1 MANPESFLEEVA
13 EEVRRDRLFKFFK
26 KNGWII
32 AFVVLATICA
42 TIAYEWRKNS
52 EISRA
57 KSNGDLLTLALE
69 ESQKGNLEEL
79 FDLLSDNSPY
89 LRPSSDLMAVTKL
102 YYAEL
107 LYNIDNDSSESMS
120 VLKEI
125 FSNESI
131 STTLRQLAKIKYLLL
146 FSGDNKVK
154 QDLIDELSSL
164 GNHYRFLAQEHKVQ
178 TYLASGMSDE
188 ANRQIDILLNDLEV
202 SEQQKRLLMDLKVA
216 IR

>member
-32 AFVVLATICA
+32 AFVVLVALCA
-42 TIAYEWRKNS
+42 SIAYEWRKNS

-69 ESQKGNLEEL
+69 KSQKGNLEEL
-79 FDLLSDNSPY
+79 LGLLSDNSPY

-154 QDLIDELSSL
+154 QDLIDELSSPD
-164 GNHYRFLAQEHKVQ
+164 NHYRFLAQEHKVQ

-202 SEQQKRLLMDLKVA
+202 SEQQKRRLMDLKLA

>member
-32 AFVVLATICA
+32 AFVVLATLCA
-42 TIAYEWRKNS
+42 SIAYEWRKNS

-69 ESQKGNLEEL
+69 KSQKGNLEEL
-79 FDLLSDNSPY
+79 LGLLSDNSPY

-146 FSGDNKVK
+146 FSGDNEIKK
-154 QDLIDELSSL
+154 DLIDELSSPD
-164 GNHYRFLAQEHKVQ
+164 NHYRFLAQEHKVQ
-178 TYLASGMSDE
+178 TYLASGMFDE

-202 SEQQKRLLMDLKVA
+202 SEQQKRRLMDLKLA

>member
-1 MANPESFLEEVA
+1 MANPESFLEEVT

-32 AFVVLATICA
+32 AFVVLVALCA
-42 TIAYEWRKNS
+42 SIAYEWRKNS

-69 ESQKGNLEEL
+69 KSQKGNLEEL
-79 FDLLSDNSPY
+79 LGLLSDNSPY
-89 LRPSSDLMAVTKL
+89 LRPSKDLMAVTKL

-107 LYNIDNDSSESMS
+107 LYSLDKDPIESMN
-120 VLKEI
+120 VLEEI

-154 QDLIDELSSL
+154 QDLIDELSSPD
-164 GNHYRFLAQEHKVQ
+164 NHYRFLAQEHKVQ

-202 SEQQKRLLMDLKVA
+202 SEQQKRRLMDLKLA

>member
-13 EEVRRDRLFKFFK
+13 EEVRRERLFKFFK

-32 AFVVLATICA
+32 AFVILVTLCA
-42 TIAYEWRKNS
+42 SIAYEWRKNS
-52 EISRA
+52 QISRA

-69 ESQKGNLEEL
+69 KSQKGNLEEL
-79 FDLLSDNSPY
+79 IDLLSDNSPY

-107 LYNIDNDSSESMS
+107 LYSIDNDSSESMN

-146 FSGDNKVK
+146 LSGDNKLK
-154 QDLIDELSSL
+154 QDLIDELSSP

-202 SEQQKRLLMDLKVA
+202 SEQQKRRLMDLKLA

>member
-32 AFVVLATICA
+32 AFVVLATLCA
-42 TIAYEWRKNS
+42 SIAYEWRKNS

-69 ESQKGNLEEL
+69 KSQKGNLEEL
-79 FDLLSDNSPY
+79 LGLLSDNSPY
-89 LRPSSDLMAVTKL
+89 LRPSSDLIAVTKL

-154 QDLIDELSSL
+154 QDLIDELSSP

-202 SEQQKRLLMDLKVA
+202 SEQQKRRLMDLKLA

>member
-13 EEVRRDRLFKFFK
+13 EEVRRERLFKFFK

-32 AFVVLATICA
+32 AFVVLVALCA
-42 TIAYEWRKNS
+42 SIAYEWRKNS

-69 ESQKGNLEEL
+69 KSQKGNLEEL
-79 FDLLSDNSPY
+79 LGLLSDNSPY

-154 QDLIDELSSL
+154 QDLIDELSSP

-202 SEQQKRLLMDLKVA
+202 SEQQKRRLMDLKLA

>member
-32 AFVVLATICA
+32 AFVVVATLCA
-42 TIAYEWRKNS
+42 SIAYEWRKNS

-69 ESQKGNLEEL
+69 KSQKGNLEEL
-79 FDLLSDNSPY
+79 LGLLSDNSPY

-107 LYNIDNDSSESMS
+107 LYNIDNDPSESLN
-120 VLKEI
+120 VLEEI
-125 FSNESI
+125 FYNESI

-146 FSGDNKVK
+146 FSGDNMVK
-154 QDLIDELSSL
+154 QELIDELSSPD
-164 GNHYRFLAQEHKVQ
+164 NHYRFLAQEHKVQ

-202 SEQQKRLLMDLKVA
+202 SEQQKRRLMDLKLA

>member
-32 AFVVLATICA
+32 AFVVLVALCA
-42 TIAYEWRKNS
+42 SIAYEWRKNS

-69 ESQKGNLEEL
+69 KSQKGNLEEL
-79 FDLLSDNSPY
+79 LGLLSDNSPY

-146 FSGDNKVK
+146 LSGDNKLK
-154 QDLIDELSSL
+154 QDLIDELSSP

-202 SEQQKRLLMDLKVA
+202 SEQQKRRLMDLKLA

>member
-32 AFVVLATICA
+32 AFVVVATLCA
-42 TIAYEWRKNS
+42 CIAYEWRKNS

-69 ESQKGNLEEL
+69 KSQKGNLEEL
-79 FDLLSDNSPY
+79 LDLLSDNSPY
-89 LRPSSDLMAVTKL
+89 LKPSSDLMAVTKL
-102 YYAEL
+102 YYAEF
-107 LYNIDNDSSESMS
+107 LYNIDNGSSESMS
-120 VLKEI
+120 ILKEI

-154 QDLIDELSSL
+154 QDLIDELSSPD
-164 GNHYRFLAQEHKVQ
+164 NHYRFLAQEHKVQ
-178 TYLASGMSDE
+178 TYLASGMSNE

-202 SEQQKRLLMDLKVA
+202 SEQQKRRLMDLKLA

>member
-32 AFVVLATICA
+32 AFLVLATICA

-69 ESQKGNLEEL
+69 KSQKGNLEGL
-79 FDLLSDNSPY
+79 LDLLSDNSPY

-107 LYNIDNDSSESMS
+107 LHNIDNDSSESMS

-125 FSNESI
+125 FSNESV

-154 QDLIDELSSL
+154 QDLIDELSSPD
-164 GNHYRFLAQEHKVQ
+164 NHYRFLAQEHKVQ

-202 SEQQKRLLMDLKVA
+202 SEEQKRRLMDLKLA

>member
-32 AFVVLATICA
+32 AFVVLATLCA
-42 TIAYEWRKNS
+42 SIAYEWRKNS

-69 ESQKGNLEEL
+69 KSQKGNLEEL
-79 FDLLSDNSPY
+79 LGLLSDNSPY

-107 LYNIDNDSSESMS
+107 LYNIGNDSSESMS
-120 VLKEI
+120 ILKEI

-146 FSGDNKVK
+146 FSGDSKVK
-154 QDLIDELSSL
+154 QDLIDELSSPD
-164 GNHYRFLAQEHKVQ
+164 NHYRFLAQEHKVQ

-202 SEQQKRLLMDLKVA
+202 SGQQKRRLMDLKLA

>member
-13 EEVRRDRLFKFFK
+13 EEVRRERLFKFFK

-32 AFVVLATICA
+32 AFVVLVALCA
-42 TIAYEWRKNS
+42 SIAYEWRKNS

-69 ESQKGNLEEL
+69 KSQKGNLEEL
-79 FDLLSDNSPY
+79 FGLLSDNSPY
-89 LRPSSDLMAVTKL
+89 LRPSSDLIAVTKL

-107 LYNIDNDSSESMS
+107 LYNTDNDSSESMS

-146 FSGDNKVK
+146 LSGDNKLK
-154 QDLIDELSSL
+154 QDLIDELSSP

-202 SEQQKRLLMDLKVA
+202 SEQQKRRLMDLKLA

>member
-13 EEVRRDRLFKFFK
+13 EEVRRERLFKFFK

-32 AFVVLATICA
+32 AFVVLVALCA
-42 TIAYEWRKNS
+42 SIAYEWRKNS

-69 ESQKGNLEEL
+69 KSQKGNLEEL
-79 FDLLSDNSPY
+79 LGLLSDNSPY

-146 FSGDNKVK
+146 LSGDNKLK
-154 QDLIDELSSL
+154 QDLIDELSSP

-202 SEQQKRLLMDLKVA
+202 SEQQKRRLMDLKLA

>member
-13 EEVRRDRLFKFFK
+13 EEVRRERLFKFFK

-32 AFVVLATICA
+32 AFVVLATLCA
-42 TIAYEWRKNS
+42 SIAYEWRKNS

-69 ESQKGNLEEL
+69 KSQKGNLEEL
-79 FDLLSDNSPY
+79 LDLLSDNSPY

-107 LYNIDNDSSESMS
+107 LYSIDNDSSESMS

-125 FSNESI
+125 FSNESV

-154 QDLIDELSSL
+154 QDLIDELSSPD
-164 GNHYRFLAQEHKVQ
+164 NHYRFLAQEHKVQ

-202 SEQQKRLLMDLKVA
+202 SEQQKRRLMDLKLA

>member
-32 AFVVLATICA
+32 AFVVLATVCA
-42 TIAYEWRKNS
+42 SIAYEWRKNS

-69 ESQKGNLEEL
+69 KSQKGNLEEL
-79 FDLLSDNSPY
+79 LDLLSDNSPY

-125 FSNESI
+125 FSNESV

-154 QDLIDELSSL
+154 QDLIDELSSPD
-164 GNHYRFLAQEHKVQ
+164 NHYRFLAQEHKVQ

-188 ANRQIDILLNDLEV
+188 ADRQIDILLNDLEV
-202 SEQQKRLLMDLKVA
+202 SEQQKRRLMDLKLA

>member
-32 AFVVLATICA
+32 AFVILATLCA
-42 TIAYEWRKNS
+42 SIAYEWRKNS

-69 ESQKGNLEEL
+69 KSQKGNLEEL
-79 FDLLSDNSPY
+79 LGLLSDNSPY

-154 QDLIDELSSL
+154 QNLIDELSSPD
-164 GNHYRFLAQEHKVQ
+164 NHYRFLAQEHKVQ

-202 SEQQKRLLMDLKVA
+202 SEQQKRRLMDLKLA

>member
-32 AFVVLATICA
+32 AFVVLATIFA
-42 TIAYEWRKNS
+42 TIAYEWRKNY

-69 ESQKGNLEEL
+69 KSQKGNLEEL
-79 FDLLSDNSPY
+79 LDLLSENSPY

-120 VLKEI
+120 LLKEI

-154 QDLIDELSSL
+154 QDLIDELSSPD
-164 GNHYRFLAQEHKVQ
+164 NHYRFLAQEHKVQ

-202 SEQQKRLLMDLKVA
+202 SEQQKRRLMDLKLA

>member
-69 ESQKGNLEEL
+69 KSQKGNLEEL
-79 FDLLSDNSPY
+79 LDLLSDNSPY

-102 YYAEL
+102 YYSEF
-107 LYNIDNDSSESMS
+107 LYNIDNESSESMS
-120 VLKEI
+120 VLQEI
-125 FSNESI
+125 FSNENV

-154 QDLIDELSSL
+154 QDLIDELSSPDS
-164 GNHYRFLAQEHKVQ
+164 HYRFLAQEHKIQ

-202 SEQQKRLLMDLKVA
+202 SKQQKRRLMDLKLA

>member
-32 AFVVLATICA
+32 AFVVVATLCA
-42 TIAYEWRKNS
+42 SIAYEWRKNS

-69 ESQKGNLEEL
+69 KSQKGNLEEL
-79 FDLLSDNSPY
+79 LGLLSDNSPY
-89 LRPSSDLMAVTKL
+89 LRPSSDLIAVTKL

-125 FSNESI
+125 FSNENI
-131 STTLRQLAKIKYLLL
+131 SRTLRQLAKIKYLLL

-154 QDLIDELSSL
+154 QDLIDELSSP

-202 SEQQKRLLMDLKVA
+202 SEQQKRRLMDLKLA

>member
-32 AFVVLATICA
+32 AFVVVATLFVS
-42 TIAYEWRKNS
+42 IAYEWRKNS

-69 ESQKGNLEEL
+69 KSQKGNLEEL
-79 FDLLSDNSPY
+79 LDLLSDNSPY

-107 LYNIDNDSSESMS
+107 LYKIDSDSSESMS

-131 STTLRQLAKIKYLLL
+131 SKTLRQLAKIKYLLL

-154 QDLIDELSSL
+154 QDLIDELSSPD
-164 GNHYRFLAQEHKVQ
+164 NHYRFLAQEHKVQ

-202 SEQQKRLLMDLKVA
+202 SEQQKRRLMDLKLA

>member
-13 EEVRRDRLFKFFK
+13 EEVRRERLFKFFK

-32 AFVVLATICA
+32 AFVVLVALCA
-42 TIAYEWRKNS
+42 SIAYEWRKNS

-69 ESQKGNLEEL
+69 KSQKGNLEEL
-79 FDLLSDNSPY
+79 LGLLSDNSPY

-120 VLKEI
+120 ALKEI

-154 QDLIDELSSL
+154 QDLIDELSSP
-164 GNHYRFLAQEHKVQ
+164 GNHYRFLAQEQKVQ

-202 SEQQKRLLMDLKVA
+202 SEQQKRRLMDLKLA

>member
-32 AFVVLATICA
+32 AFLVLATICA

-69 ESQKGNLEEL
+69 KSQKGNLEEL
-79 FDLLSDNSPY
+79 LGLLSDNSPY
-89 LRPSSDLMAVTKL
+89 LRPSSDLIAVTKL

-154 QDLIDELSSL
+154 QDLIDELSSP

-202 SEQQKRLLMDLKVA
+202 SEQQKRRLMDLKLA

>member
-32 AFVVLATICA
+32 AFVVVATLCA
-42 TIAYEWRKNS
+42 SIAYEWRKNS

-57 KSNGDLLTLALE
+57 KLNGDLLTLALE
-69 ESQKGNLEEL
+69 KSQKGNLEGL
-79 FDLLSDNSPY
+79 LDLLSDNSPY

-107 LYNIDNDSSESMS
+107 LYNIDNDSSESLN
-120 VLKEI
+120 VLEEI
-125 FSNESI
+125 FYNESI
-131 STTLRQLAKIKYLLL
+131 STTLRQLAKIKYLLM

-154 QDLIDELSSL
+154 QDLIDELSSPD
-164 GNHYRFLAQEHKVQ
+164 NHYRFLAQEHKVQ

-188 ANRQIDILLNDLEV
+188 ANRQIDILLNNLEV
-202 SEQQKRLLMDLKVA
+202 SEQQKRRLMDLKLA

>member
-13 EEVRRDRLFKFFK
+13 EEVRRERLFKFFK

-32 AFVVLATICA
+32 AFVVLVALCA
-42 TIAYEWRKNS
+42 SIAYEWRKNS

-69 ESQKGNLEEL
+69 KSQKGNLEEL
-79 FDLLSDNSPY
+79 FGLLSDNSPY
-89 LRPSSDLMAVTKL
+89 LRPSSDLIAVTKL

-107 LYNIDNDSSESMS
+107 LYNTDNDSSESMS

-154 QDLIDELSSL
+154 QDLIDELSSP

-202 SEQQKRLLMDLKVA
+202 SEQQKRRLMDLKLA

>member
-1 MANPESFLEEVA
+1 MANPETFLEEVA
-13 EEVRRDRLFKFFK
+13 EEVRRERLFKFFK

-32 AFVVLATICA
+32 AFVILVTLCA
-42 TIAYEWRKNS
+42 SIAYEWRKNS
-52 EISRA
+52 QISRA

-69 ESQKGNLEEL
+69 KSQKGNLEEL
-79 FDLLSDNSPY
+79 IDLLSDNSPY

-146 FSGDNKVK
+146 LSGDNKLK
-154 QDLIDELSSL
+154 QDLIDELSSP

-202 SEQQKRLLMDLKVA
+202 SEQQKRRLMDLKLA

>member
-32 AFVVLATICA
+32 AFVVLVALCA
-42 TIAYEWRKNS
+42 SIAYEWRKNS

-69 ESQKGNLEEL
+69 KSQKGNLEEL
-79 FDLLSDNSPY
+79 LGLLSDNSPY

-107 LYNIDNDSSESMS
+107 LYNIDNDSSESMN

-154 QDLIDELSSL
+154 QDLIDELSSP

-202 SEQQKRLLMDLKVA
+202 SEQQKRRLMDLKLA

>member
-13 EEVRRDRLFKFFK
+13 EEVRRERLFKFFK

-32 AFVVLATICA
+32 AFVVLATLCA
-42 TIAYEWRKNS
+42 SIAYEWRKNS

-69 ESQKGNLEEL
+69 KSQKGNLEEL
-79 FDLLSDNSPY
+79 LDLLSDNSPY

-107 LYNIDNDSSESMS
+107 LYSIDNDSSESMS

-125 FSNESI
+125 FTNESI

-154 QDLIDELSSL
+154 QDLIDELSSPD
-164 GNHYRFLAQEHKVQ
+164 NHYRFLAQEHKVQ

-202 SEQQKRLLMDLKVA
+202 SEQQKRRLMDLKLA

>member
-32 AFVVLATICA
+32 AFVVLVALCA
-42 TIAYEWRKNS
+42 SIAYEWRKNS

-69 ESQKGNLEEL
+69 KSQKGNLEEL
-79 FDLLSDNSPY
+79 LDLLSDNSPY

-102 YYAEL
+102 YYVEL

-120 VLKEI
+120 ILKEI

-146 FSGDNKVK
+146 FSGDNKLK
-154 QDLIDELSSL
+154 QDLIDELSSP

-188 ANRQIDILLNDLEV
+188 ANRQSDILLNDLEV
-202 SEQQKRLLMDLKVA
+202 SEQQKRRLMDLKLA

>member
-1 MANPESFLEEVA
+1 MANPESFLEEVT

-32 AFVVLATICA
+32 AFVVLVALCA
-42 TIAYEWRKNS
+42 SIAYEWRKNS

-69 ESQKGNLEEL
+69 KSQKGNLEEL
-79 FDLLSDNSPY
+79 LGLLSDNSPY
-89 LRPSSDLMAVTKL
+89 LRPSKDLMAVTKL

-107 LYNIDNDSSESMS
+107 LYSLDKDPIESMN
-120 VLKEI
+120 VLEEI

-154 QDLIDELSSL
+154 QDLIDELSSP

-202 SEQQKRLLMDLKVA
+202 SEQQKRRLMDLKLA

>member
-32 AFVVLATICA
+32 AFVVVATLCA
-42 TIAYEWRKNS
+42 SIAYEWRKNS

-57 KSNGDLLTLALE
+57 KLNGDLLTLALE
-69 ESQKGNLEEL
+69 KSQKGNLEEL
-79 FDLLSDNSPY
+79 LDLLSDNSPY

-107 LYNIDNDSSESMS
+107 LYNIDNDSSESLN
-120 VLKEI
+120 VLEEI
-125 FSNESI
+125 FYNESI
-131 STTLRQLAKIKYLLL
+131 STTLRQLAKIKYLLM

-154 QDLIDELSSL
+154 QDLIDELSSPD
-164 GNHYRFLAQEHKVQ
+164 NHYRFLAQEHKMQ

-188 ANRQIDILLNDLEV
+188 ANRQIDLLLNNLEV
-202 SEQQKRLLMDLKVA
+202 SEQQKRRLMDLKLA

>member
-32 AFVVLATICA
+32 AFVVLVALCA
-42 TIAYEWRKNS
+42 SIAYEWRKNS

-69 ESQKGNLEEL
+69 KSQTGNLEEL
-79 FDLLSDNSPY
+79 LGLLSDNSPY
-89 LRPSSDLMAVTKL
+89 LRPSSDLIAVTKL
-102 YYAEL
+102 YYSEL

-154 QDLIDELSSL
+154 QDLTDELSSP

-202 SEQQKRLLMDLKVA
+202 SEQQKRRLMDLKLA

>member
-32 AFVVLATICA
+32 AFVVLATLCA
-42 TIAYEWRKNS
+42 SIAYEWRKNS

-69 ESQKGNLEEL
+69 KSQKGNLEEL
-79 FDLLSDNSPY
+79 IDLLSDNSPY

-107 LYNIDNDSSESMS
+107 LYDIDNGSSESMS
-120 VLKEI
+120 ILKEI

-154 QDLIDELSSL
+154 QDLIDELSSPD
-164 GNHYRFLAQEHKVQ
+164 NHYRFLAQEHKVQ

-202 SEQQKRLLMDLKVA
+202 SEQQKRRLMDLKLA

>member
-32 AFVVLATICA
+32 AFVVLVALCA
-42 TIAYEWRKNS
+42 SIAYEWRKNS

-69 ESQKGNLEEL
+69 KSQKGNLEEL
-79 FDLLSDNSPY
+79 LGLISDNSPY

-154 QDLIDELSSL
+154 QDLIDELSSP
-164 GNHYRFLAQEHKVQ
+164 GNHYRFLVQEHKVQ

-202 SEQQKRLLMDLKVA
+202 SEQQKRRLMDLKLA

>member
-26 KNGWII
+26 RNGWII

-69 ESQKGNLEEL
+69 KSQKGNLEEL
-79 FDLLSDNSPY
+79 LDLLSDNSPY

-107 LYNIDNDSSESMS
+107 LYNTDNDSSESMS

-125 FSNESI
+125 FSNESV

-154 QDLIDELSSL
+154 QDLIDELSSPD
-164 GNHYRFLAQEHKVQ
+164 NHYRFLAQEHKMQ

-202 SEQQKRLLMDLKVA
+202 SEQQKRRLMDLKLA

>member
-32 AFVVLATICA
+32 AFVVLAALCA
-42 TIAYEWRKNS
+42 SIAYEWRKNS

-69 ESQKGNLEEL
+69 KSQKGNLEEL
-79 FDLLSDNSPY
+79 LDLLSDNSPY

-125 FSNESI
+125 FSNESV

-154 QDLIDELSSL
+154 QDLIDELSSPD
-164 GNHYRFLAQEHKVQ
+164 NHYRFLAQEHKVQ

-202 SEQQKRLLMDLKVA
+202 SEQQKRRLMDLKLA

>member
-32 AFVVLATICA
+32 AFVVLATLCA
-42 TIAYEWRKNS
+42 SIAYEWRKNS

-69 ESQKGNLEEL
+69 KSQKGNLEEL
-79 FDLLSDNSPY
+79 LGLLSDNSPY

-154 QDLIDELSSL
+154 QDLIDELSSP

-202 SEQQKRLLMDLKVA
+202 SEQQKRRLMDLKLA

>member
-26 KNGWII
+26 RNGWII

-69 ESQKGNLEEL
+69 KSQKGNLEKL
-79 FDLLSDNSPY
+79 IDLLSDNSPY

-107 LYNIDNDSSESMS
+107 LYNTDNDSSESMS

-125 FSNESI
+125 FSNESV

-154 QDLIDELSSL
+154 QDLIDELASPD
-164 GNHYRFLAQEHKVQ
+164 NHYRFLAQEHKVQ

-202 SEQQKRLLMDLKVA
+202 SEQQKRRLMDLKLA

>member
-1 MANPESFLEEVA
+1 MFENN
-13 EEVRRDRLFKFFK
+13 DIFKFFK

-32 AFVVLATICA
+32 AFVVLATLCIS
-42 TIAYEWRKNS
+42 IAYEWRKNS

-69 ESQKGNLEEL
+69 KSQKGNLEGL
-79 FDLLSDNSPY
+79 LDLLSDNSPY

-107 LYNIDNDSSESMS
+107 LYNTDNDSSESMS

-125 FSNESI
+125 FSNEGV

-154 QDLIDELSSL
+154 QDLIDELSSPD
-164 GNHYRFLAQEHKVQ
+164 NHYRFLAQDYKMQ
-178 TYLASGMSDE
+178 TYFASGMSDE

-202 SEQQKRLLMDLKVA
+202 SEQQKRRLMDLKLA